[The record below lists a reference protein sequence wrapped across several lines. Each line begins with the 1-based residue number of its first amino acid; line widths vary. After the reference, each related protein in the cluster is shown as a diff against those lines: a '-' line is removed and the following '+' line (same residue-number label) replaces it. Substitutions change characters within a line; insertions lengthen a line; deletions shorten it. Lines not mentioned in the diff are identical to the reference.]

1 MPVMIVVTLES
12 MIALIARLKPLRMA
26 IRSAA
31 PLLKLLANP
40 LVNQHVGVDGHA
52 DGEHQAG
59 QAGQRERRLDQH
71 HQRQDQQQIERQREA
86 GHDAGEPVV
95 DDHEQ
100 HDGERSSMPIAILPL
115 LDGFGAERRADDL
128 PG

>member
-40 LVNQHVGVDGHA
+40 LVDQHVGVDRHA
-52 DGEHQAG
+52 DRQHQAG

-71 HQRQDQQQIERQREA
+71 HQRQHQQQ
-86 GHDAGEPVV
+86 D
-95 DDHEQ
+95 
-100 HDGERSSMPIAILPL
+100 
-115 LDGFGAERRADDL
+115 
-128 PG
+128 